1 MPTITVD
8 VDVSLD
14 DFDTEDLVDELES
27 RGESAG
33 DPEDDEGLREVY
45 YALKFGLDDR
55 AMQLMRRYVCDT
67 LGVIL

>member
-1 MPTITVD
+1 MPTISVD

-14 DFDTEDLVDELES
+14 DFETDDLIEELES
-27 RGESAG
+27 RGAKETTATGESA
-33 DPEDDEGLREVY
+33 LHEVY
-45 YALKFGLDDR
+45 YAIKFGLDDR